1 MEEVVAGGGCGQVK
15 GIGNLRYSER
25 LARVAIAD
33 CMSLVYRD
41 FTPSAIYAF
50 FPATAQQSAT
60 GERPATGPYGQAT
73 GPFASE
79 RSTKRGTTDTPTHV
93 RRQTHLCAATQP
105 LRRHPALL
113 TPQYVCPCPQIIW
126 RSPLPSSPAR

>member
-50 FPATAQQSAT
+50 FPATAQQESALQPVLT
-60 GERPATGPYGQAT
+60 GRHQS
-73 GPFASE
+73 F
-79 RSTKRGTTDTPTHV
+79 
-93 RRQTHLCAATQP
+93 RQRALDKTWHHGHANPSAPPDPP
-105 LRRHPALL
+105 LRRHPTSA
-113 TPQYVCPCPQIIW
+113 PPPCPADAIVPVPTQM
-126 RSPLPSSPAR
+126 SEVEAMKV